1 MFHIAYLY
9 PATSHKNRV
18 SKYKMNED
26 KVNYDGITFPV
37 TLNQIAKIETQNKIN
52 IIYLRKIKLTFIII

>member
-1 MFHIAYLY
+1 
-9 PATSHKNRV
+9 
-18 SKYKMNED
+18 MNED